1 MRNTVLKVFF
11 SLLLV
16 LFVVS
21 CNEPDPTIP
30 VAGVYLSKP
39 SLEMAV
45 GNKEEL
51 TATVTP
57 AEATN
62 KKVTWT
68 TSDANVAEIIRDE
81 GGVDFK
87 SLLRPLER
95 PLSRSRPRMVERQP
109 PVQSP

>member
-21 CNEPDPTIP
+21 CKEPDPTIP
-30 VAGVYLSKP
+30 VAGVSLSKT
-39 SLEMAV
+39 SLEMTV
-45 GNKEEL
+45 GDTEEL

-68 TSDANVAEIIRDE
+68 TSDANVAEIIEMR
-81 GGVDFK
+81 GGGWT
-87 SLLRPLER
+87 S
-95 PLSRSRPRMVERQP
+95 SHS
-109 PVQSP
+109 

>member
-1 MRNTVLKVFF
+1 ML
-11 SLLLV
+11 
-16 LFVVS
+16 S

-30 VAGVYLSKP
+30 VARVSLSKP
-39 SLEMAV
+39 SLVMTV
-45 GNKEEL
+45 GGTEEL

-62 KKVTWT
+62 QKVTWT

-87 SLLRPLER
+87 S
-95 PLSRSRPRMVERQP
+95 
-109 PVQSP
+109 